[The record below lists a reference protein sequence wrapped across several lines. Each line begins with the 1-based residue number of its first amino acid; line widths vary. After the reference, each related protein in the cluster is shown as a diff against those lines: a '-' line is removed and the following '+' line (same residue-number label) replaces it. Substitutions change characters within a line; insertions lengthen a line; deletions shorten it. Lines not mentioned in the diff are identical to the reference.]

1 MKDVNLDDLKIDHDK
16 SPVAHHF
23 PWGVVILV
31 FFIGAACGI
40 GALYLWPSIAP
51 QGQEAKALTSN
62 IQPAGNV
69 TAAQDPE
76 TDESQDDAPES
87 FTEGGWVE
95 VPSYHPVVV
104 SALIP
109 GRLEELRVL
118 EGSIVKKGQV
128 IGRLY
133 EKDLEDALDQA
144 RAEKAAAE
152 ADLARM
158 KAGFR
163 VQEVEQS
170 RADVEAAEADV
181 KLKEQILHRT
191 EGLVETGAVSAE
203 DLDRDRAAFEI
214 AKAKLATL
222 RQELLLKEEGFRKE
236 DIQAAEA
243 EYQRRAALLDLASN
257 RLEYT
262 IIKSPM
268 DGRVLERYVTPGTY
282 IPAGNPRIVS
292 LYDPAD
298 LQVRVDVRQEHIAG
312 VFVGQAVE
320 VVSDVEPDRS
330 YKGEVIRIEPLADF
344 KKNTIQVKI
353 KLLETSRYLHPEMI
367 ARIRFLRSTHDENH
381 GEN

>member
-1 MKDVNLDDLKIDHDK
+1 M
-16 SPVAHHF
+16 
-23 PWGVVILV
+23 
-31 FFIGAACGI
+31 
-40 GALYLWPSIAP
+40 P
-51 QGQEAKALTSN
+51 QGEEAQAFTSR
-62 IQPAGNV
+62 IQPGGEVPASENP
-69 TAAQDPE
+69 DP
-76 TDESQDDAPES
+76 DDPQTPSLES

-109 GRLEELRVL
+109 GRLEELHVL
-118 EGSIVKKGQV
+118 EGSPVKKGQV

-133 EKDLEDALDQA
+133 EKDIEDALDQA

-170 RADVEAAEADV
+170 RADVEAAEAEV
-181 KLKEQILHRT
+181 KLKEQILRRT
-191 EGLVETGAVSAE
+191 QGLMETGAVSAE
-203 DLDRDRAAFEI
+203 DLDRDLAAFEI
-214 AKAKLATL
+214 AKAKLETL
-222 RQELLLKEEGFRKE
+222 RQELFLKEEGFRKE

-243 EYQRRAALLDLASN
+243 EFNRRMALLELARN
-257 RLEYT
+257 RLDYT

-312 VFVGQAVE
+312 VFIGQAVE

-330 YKGEVIRIEPLADF
+330 YKGKVIRIEPLADF

-353 KLLETSRYLHPEMI
+353 KLLETSEHLHPEMI
-367 ARIRFLRSTHDENH
+367 TRIRFLRSSHDQDH